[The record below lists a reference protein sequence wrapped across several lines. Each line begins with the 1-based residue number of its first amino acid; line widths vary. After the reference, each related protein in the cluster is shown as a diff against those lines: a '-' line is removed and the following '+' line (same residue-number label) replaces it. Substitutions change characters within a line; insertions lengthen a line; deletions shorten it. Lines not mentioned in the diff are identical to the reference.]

1 MRVVLWMTG
10 ALLSFSVM
18 AVSIRGLAGAL
29 SIMEIL
35 TVRSAT
41 GLVIVFAV
49 LALRPHL
56 RADINLQQIR
66 LHLVRNGM
74 HFCGQFLWSHSL
86 LLLPLATVFA
96 LEFTMPGWTML
107 LAVLVLGERLTR
119 SRIGAVVFGLVGV
132 LIIMRPGIETFR
144 PAALL
149 PLGAALA
156 YAASLIATK
165 KLTGTQSTMAIV
177 FWMNLMQ
184 LPMGLAG
191 SDPLFFMKLGQ
202 HEILPVIGIA
212 IAGTSAHFCLA
223 NAFRSGD
230 ASVVVPLDFLRIPL
244 IALVGWWLYGE
255 PVDAIV
261 FLGAGV
267 IIAGVLWNLRD
278 ESRRR

>member
-1 MRVVLWMTG
+1 
-10 ALLSFSVM
+10 
-18 AVSIRGLAGAL
+18 
-29 SIMEIL
+29 
-35 TVRSAT
+35 
-41 GLVIVFAV
+41 
-49 LALRPHL
+49 
-56 RADINLQQIR
+56 
-66 LHLVRNGM
+66 
-74 HFCGQFLWSHSL
+74 
-86 LLLPLATVFA
+86 
-96 LEFTMPGWTML
+96 
-107 LAVLVLGERLTR
+107 
-119 SRIGAVVFGLVGV
+119 
-132 LIIMRPGIETFR
+132 
-144 PAALL
+144 LL